1 MRKLLAVVM
10 ATATLAGLGVSLRA
24 EAEPVNCD
32 GDFPIYSNTAM
43 SEQENE
49 DRIACVEERRQVIRD
64 AIAARRERK
73 REITHRIEQLRQRK
87 QEVTDRISHDKERAQ
102 PLGQVISLLSYIRG
116 DVAWVWSTA
125 ACESGHDP
133 EAHSPSGTYHGLGQ
147 FALHW
152 KDDLDWFRRYGSDDP
167 HTEPAIVQAAA
178 MVELMREGGSQ
189 HWPTCG

>member
-1 MRKLLAVVM
+1 MTKFLAAVV
-10 ATATLAGLGVSLRA
+10 AAATLAGWGVTLQA
-24 EAEPVNCD
+24 EADPVNCD
-32 GDFPIYSNTAM
+32 GEFPIFDSIAA
-43 SEQENE
+43 SEQENDNRISCVGE
-49 DRIACVEERRQVIRD
+49 RKQVIADRISE
-64 AIAARRERK
+64 RRERK
-73 REITHRIEQLRQRK
+73 ADITERITELRNTKKQISTRIQR
-87 QEVTDRISHDKERAQ
+87 DKERAK
-102 PLGQVISLLSYIRG
+102 PLGAVISLLSYVRG

-133 EAHSPSGTYHGLGQ
+133 EAHSSSGTYHGLGQ

-178 MVELMREGGSQ
+178 MVELKREGGSQ